1 MTKYVTEFLFP
12 VHFPIRHLASHLGR
26 ERADRL
32 SRLAQYPSTPV
43 LAYIL
48 QNIAEGE
55 NCVALLVEIRAHFV

>member
-1 MTKYVTEFLFP
+1 MSLNSSSLFIFPLGIWP
-12 VHFPIRHLASHLGR
+12 VHLGR